1 MRMKLDLGIPQL
13 DLGIP
18 QLDLGIPQLDLGI
31 QQLDQGIPLSIK
43 EYLLVKKEF
52 RSWYTTHHS

>member
-1 MRMKLDLGIPQL
+1 MRMKL

-43 EYLLVKKEF
+43 EYSTRKKGI
-52 RSWYTTHHS
+52 

>member
-1 MRMKLDLGIPQL
+1 MKLDLGT
-13 DLGIP
+13 P

-43 EYLLVKKEF
+43 EYSTRKKGI
-52 RSWYTTHHS
+52 

>member
-13 DLGIP
+13 E
-18 QLDLGIPQLDLGI
+18 LGI

-43 EYLLVKKEF
+43 EYSTRKKGI
-52 RSWYTTHHS
+52 